1 LKKEELEHRGI
12 TTEMEHYIFPLL
24 YVPSLLAL
32 PAPAQGP
39 PSPSTLST
47 QGAFTSPNNS
57 KSSGYGDGIFLS
69 KASTD
74 LWEVRLV
81 MDIPDSSEI
90 VMISSNEE
98 QEDEPIEENPEV
110 DPNEDSKVDPEED
123 LELGDWYPKT
133 LRMWC

>member
-1 LKKEELEHRGI
+1 
-12 TTEMEHYIFPLL
+12 
-24 YVPSLLAL
+24 
-32 PAPAQGP
+32 
-39 PSPSTLST
+39 
-47 QGAFTSPNNS
+47 
-57 KSSGYGDGIFLS
+57 
-69 KASTD
+69 
-74 LWEVRLV
+74 